1 MANFPTIPTMDDIL
15 DMPLDAISFRGTN
28 ANRVVKD
35 TYSQLKR
42 LQNVSS
48 YSMQNEFYT
57 CPRKFMRSK
66 LRADQESKET
76 RETNVTF
83 AFGHAVGAG
92 VACYDETLDLRAAIW
107 QAFLAWDV
115 DLLEEETRGVR
126 KTGKSFHEAVWALM
140 LWKIFHA
147 EQTDLSDYE
156 VVKSEATLV
165 VDTEDGHYYTSHI
178 DELLRHRTTGH
189 LRIKENKTTSLVN
202 VDAAM
207 YANTDQTLSYSVL
220 VDMLGEQEYEVMYT
234 IYSTA
239 NNEWLYFPF
248 VKSASKKAEWL
259 QDQLLRNAQQ
269 DQYAE
274 LKFFPKRGANCMQYN
289 RRCSEFELCD
299 TSAKF
304 AFGKEFSELP
314 RCTSREQLEA
324 IEHIDYFTTL
334 TEVVER
340 QKQRQPG

>member
-1 MANFPTIPTMDDIL
+1 MANFPVVTSLDDIL
-15 DMPLDAISFRGTN
+15 SMPLDAVSFRGTN

-48 YSMQNEFYT
+48 YSMQNEFYA

-66 LRADQESKET
+66 LRADQEARET

-92 VACYDETLDLRAAIW
+92 VAAFDETLDLRAAIW

-115 DLLEEETRGVR
+115 DLLEEEMRGTK
-126 KTGKSFHEAVWALM
+126 KTGKSFHEAVWALY
-140 LWKIFHA
+140 LWKSFHA
-147 EQTDLSDYE
+147 DSTDLTDYE
-156 VVKSEATLV
+156 VLKSEATLV
-165 VDTEDGHYYTSHI
+165 IDTEDGHYYITHI
-178 DELLRHRTTGH
+178 DELLRHKETGY
-189 LRIKENKTTSLVN
+189 LRVKENKTTGLVN
-202 VDAAM
+202 VDAAS
-207 YANTDQTLSYSVL
+207 YSNSDQGLSYSIL
-220 VDMLGEQEYEVMYT
+220 ADMLGAQEYEVMYT
-234 IYSTA
+234 VYSTA
-239 NNEWLYFPF
+239 EREWIHFPF

-274 LKFFPKRGANCMQYN
+274 LKFFPKRGSNCMQYN
-289 RRCSEFELCD
+289 RRCSEYEICD
-299 TSAKF
+299 TSAQF
-304 AFGKEFSELP
+304 AFGKDFKDLP
-314 RCTSREQLEA
+314 RCTGREELEA

-340 QKQRQPG
+340 QKQR

>member
-1 MANFPTIPTMDDIL
+1 MANFPTIPSMDDIL
-15 DMPLDAISFRGTN
+15 DMPLEQVSFRGTN

-48 YSMQNEFYT
+48 YSMQSEFYT

-66 LRADQESKET
+66 LRADQEGKET
-76 RETNVTF
+76 REANVTF

-92 VACYDETLDLRAAIW
+92 VAAFDETLDLRAAIW

-115 DLLEEETRGVR
+115 DLLEVEV
-126 KTGKSFHEAVWALM
+126 KHNKPTGKNFAEAVWALY
-140 LWKIFHA
+140 LWKSFHH
-147 EQTDLSDYE
+147 EQTDLLDYE

-165 VDTEDGHYYTSHI
+165 VDTEDGHYYISHI
-178 DELLRHRTTGH
+178 DELLKHKETGA
-189 LRIKENKTTSLVN
+189 LRIKENKTTGLVN

-207 YANTDQTLSYSVL
+207 YSNTDQTLSYSVL

-234 IYSTA
+234 IYSVS
-239 NNEWLYFPF
+239 NREWIYFPF
-248 VKSASKKAEWL
+248 IKSASKKAEWL

-274 LKFFPKRGANCMQYN
+274 LKFFPKRGQNCMQYN
-289 RRCSEFELCD
+289 RRCSEYEVCD

-304 AFGKEFSELP
+304 AFGKEFSDLP

-334 TEVVER
+334 SEVVER
-340 QKQRQPG
+340 QKQRQS

>member
-1 MANFPTIPTMDDIL
+1 MSNIPNMDDIL
-15 DMPLDAISFRGTN
+15 AMNIEDVSFRGTN

-42 LQNVSS
+42 FQNVSS
-48 YSMQNEFYT
+48 YSMQREFYA

-66 LRADQESKET
+66 MRADQEDRST
-76 RETNVTF
+76 REVNVTF

-92 VACYDETLDLRAAIW
+92 VAAYDETGDMDQAIW
-107 QAFLAWDV
+107 QAFLAWKV
-115 DLLEEETRGVR
+115 DLLEEEMKGTR
-126 KTGKSFHEAVWALM
+126 KTGKSFHEAVWALK
-140 LWKIFHA
+140 LWAIFRK
-147 EQTDLSDYE
+147 EQTDLDDYE

-165 VDTEDGHYYTSHI
+165 IDTEDGHYYIGHV
-178 DELLRHRTTGH
+178 DQLLRHRETGQ
-189 LRIKENKTTSLVN
+189 LRIKENKTTGMVN

-207 YANTDQTLSYSVL
+207 YSNTDQTLSYSVL

-239 NNEWLYFPF
+239 NNEWIYLPF

-274 LKFFPKRGANCMQYN
+274 LKFFPKRGESCMQFG
-289 RRCSEFELCD
+289 RRCSEYEVCD
-299 TSAKF
+299 TSARF

-314 RCTSREQLEA
+314 RCTGREQLEE

-334 TEVVER
+334 TEVAER
-340 QKQRQPG
+340 QRQRQTS